1 MYPESQYTKA
11 ILKHLKQIN
20 KNIQNA
26 KIRELIANSE
36 TMLPSIRLANSQ
48 GDTIALSS
56 LKNKYTV
63 LDFTVLGSKDSK
75 AYIDEMKQVYNKFK
89 NRGVQIYQVCLDE
102 NKIQWERLVR
112 QYGIDWILCMGSFR
126 FAKFCR

>member
-89 NRGVQIYQVCLDE
+89 YTRYAWMKTKSNGKD
-102 NKIQWERLVR
+102 
-112 QYGIDWILCMGSFR
+112 
-126 FAKFCR
+126 